1 MVAVGQIARTDIDFI
16 NKYFYNCHMKKIVF
30 IFSLL
35 IPVVSFANRTSDFI
49 EEVLEYENAQA
60 THNTARINA
69 HAVNQEKL
77 DIYRAAHPDYFFPIS
92 VKELTRE
99 QAKQVLSY
107 FWDNYRFSDYKY
119 DEIQEKVWDMMIHM
133 SMSDLEKQI
142 NACIR
147 KYYKFDDS
155 FYAPFGSVASVSLLN
170 GMSPKH
176 IPDFYLILNEVK
188 Y

>member
-1 MVAVGQIARTDIDFI
+1 
-16 NKYFYNCHMKKIVF
+16 MKRLLFVLL
-30 IFSLL
+30 LL
-35 IPVVSFANRTSDFI
+35 IPVCAVADRKTDFI
-49 EEVLEYENAQA
+49 NNVLEYENTQPKDI
-60 THNTARINA
+60 NTY
-69 HAVNQEKL
+69 AVNQEKL
-77 DIYRAAHPDYFFPIS
+77 DMYRAAHPRYNFPKHI
-92 VKELTRE
+92 KDLTKE
-99 QAKQVLSY
+99 QAEQILNY

-176 IPDFYLILNEVK
+176 IPDFYLILNKVK

>member
-1 MVAVGQIARTDIDFI
+1 
-16 NKYFYNCHMKKIVF
+16 MKRLLFVLL
-30 IFSLL
+30 LL
-35 IPVVSFANRTSDFI
+35 IPVCAVADRKTDFI
-49 EEVLEYENAQA
+49 NNVLEYENMQ
-60 THNTARINA
+60 TKDVNTY
-69 HAVNQEKL
+69 AVNQEKL
-77 DIYRAAHPDYFFPIS
+77 DMYRAAHPRYNFPKHI
-92 VKELTRE
+92 KDLTKE
-99 QAKQVLSY
+99 QAEQILNY

>member
-1 MVAVGQIARTDIDFI
+1 
-16 NKYFYNCHMKKIVF
+16 MKRLLLVLL
-30 IFSLL
+30 LL
-35 IPVVSFANRTSDFI
+35 IPVYAVADRKTDFI
-49 EEVLEYENAQA
+49 NNVLEYENTQPKD
-60 THNTARINA
+60 INA
-69 HAVNQEKL
+69 YAVNQEKL
-77 DIYRAAHPDYFFPIS
+77 DMYRATHPRYSFPKHI
-92 VKELTRE
+92 KDLTKE
-99 QAKQVLSY
+99 QAEQILNY

>member
-1 MVAVGQIARTDIDFI
+1 
-16 NKYFYNCHMKKIVF
+16 MKRLLFVLL
-30 IFSLL
+30 LL
-35 IPVVSFANRTSDFI
+35 IPVYAVADRKTDFI
-49 EEVLEYENAQA
+49 NNVLEYENTQPKD
-60 THNTARINA
+60 INA
-69 HAVNQEKL
+69 YAVNQEKL
-77 DIYRAAHPDYFFPIS
+77 DMYRAAHPRYNFPKHI
-92 VKELTRE
+92 KDLTKE
-99 QAKQVLSY
+99 QAEQILNY

-170 GMSPKH
+170 GLSPKH